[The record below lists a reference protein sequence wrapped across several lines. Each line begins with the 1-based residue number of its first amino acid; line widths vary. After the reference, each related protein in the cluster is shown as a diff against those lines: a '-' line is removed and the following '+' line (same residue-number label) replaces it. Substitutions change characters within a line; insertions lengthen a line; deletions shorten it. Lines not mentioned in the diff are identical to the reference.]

1 MKTYMES
8 YMPCNGICF
17 MVYRISSQAH
27 LFWDG
32 VHKTGKPQNFKTL
45 TILDLLWLNAYKG
58 QLK

>member
-1 MKTYMES
+1 
-8 YMPCNGICF
+8 
-17 MVYRISSQAH
+17 MVYKILSQAH